1 MIKKGI
7 VGSVQSNGTW
17 EGKYGMMYKY
27 EVHIGED
34 VGEYSSKM
42 ENQNK
47 FIKGQEAEYE
57 FIGGQYPK
65 IKPVNNFQPNSGG
78 GYNNRTEDPD
88 RQRMIVKQSSLKVAA
103 DLCVANNK
111 ADLNSVFIVAEKIVE
126 WVMEKPSV
134 TPTPAPAISV
144 VQPANQKVRS
154 SMSDVE
160 NFAEQSGQTSYP
172 KQDDQLP
179 F

>member
-1 MIKKGI
+1 MIKKA
-7 VGSVQSNGTW
+7 VVRSVQPNGTW

-27 EVHIGED
+27 EVQIGED

-47 FIKGQEAEYE
+47 FIVGQETEYE

-65 IKPVNNFQPNSGG
+65 IKPVSNFQAGG
-78 GYNNRTEDPD
+78 GFNKRAEDPD

-103 DLCVANNK
+103 DLCIANNK
-111 ADLNSVFIVAEKIVE
+111 ADLNSVFIVADKIVE

-134 TPTPAPAISV
+134 QQAPAVSV

-154 SMSDVE
+154 SMDDIE
-160 NFAEQSGQTSYP
+160 HFAEQSGQTAYP
-172 KQDDQLP
+172 KEDQLP

>member
-17 EGKYGMMYKY
+17 EGKYGIMYKY

-47 FIKGQEAEYE
+47 FVVGQEAEYE

-78 GYNNRTEDPD
+78 GYNKRTEDPD

-103 DLCVANNK
+103 PITLKGPLTDTL
-111 ADLNSVFIVAEKIVE
+111 
-126 WVMEKPSV
+126 P
-134 TPTPAPAISV
+134 PA
-144 VQPANQKVRS
+144 
-154 SMSDVE
+154 
-160 NFAEQSGQTSYP
+160 
-172 KQDDQLP
+172 
-179 F
+179 